1 MCNGQPQNALGNGVR
16 EGSIGA
22 LRVQIDI
29 AANKR
34 QIGITQEPSGY
45 RAFRVVGVGEFFVV
59 NIFPVGKKQ
68 QKCKFPRIVETLEIL
83 EANTMNAL
91 HISNISK
98 KYSGKTVLNALQ
110 CSVDAGSCFWLV
122 GRNGAGKSTLINIL
136 ADLIAPDSG
145 TVTFGGLSYA
155 TDELAIKRNLGV
167 LPDKNPAIPQLTG
180 WEYLQFVGLLHELPP
195 DECKRR
201 AESLLAYFFDETE
214 DTHKRIGTYSHG
226 MTKKI
231 GLCAALLHRPQYLIL
246 DEPFAGLD
254 PVSSAKLVQF
264 LQSYLSPERAIFLSS
279 HDLGYAQKIMT
290 HIGILENGTLQ
301 FVGSAEDFASS
312 KHTLEE
318 SILQILQPKE
328 SNIHELNWLLQ

>member
-1 MCNGQPQNALGNGVR
+1 
-16 EGSIGA
+16 
-22 LRVQIDI
+22 
-29 AANKR
+29 
-34 QIGITQEPSGY
+34 
-45 RAFRVVGVGEFFVV
+45 
-59 NIFPVGKKQ
+59 
-68 QKCKFPRIVETLEIL
+68 
-83 EANTMNAL
+83 MNVL
-91 HISNISK
+91 HISGITKQYAN
-98 KYSGKTVLNALQ
+98 KTVLNSIQ
-110 CSVDAGSCFWLV
+110 CSVEAGSCFWLV

-145 TVTFGGLSYA
+145 TVSFGDLSYA

-180 WEYLQFVGLLHELPP
+180 WEYLQFVGLLDELPP

-214 DTHKRIGTYSHG
+214 DAHKRISSYSHG

-231 GLCAALLHRPQYLIL
+231 GLCAALLHRPEYLIL

-264 LQSYLSPERAIFLSS
+264 LQSYLTLERAIFLSS

-290 HIGILENGTLQ
+290 HIGILENGVLQ
-301 FVGSAEDFASS
+301 FVGSADDFASS
-312 KHTLEE
+312 KHTIEE

>member
-1 MCNGQPQNALGNGVR
+1 MIKIS
-16 EGSIGA
+16 SI
-22 LRVQIDI
+22 
-29 AANKR
+29 
-34 QIGITQEPSGY
+34 T
-45 RAFRVVGVGEFFVV
+45 
-59 NIFPVGKKQ
+59 KKFLSQ
-68 QKCKFPRIVETLEIL
+68 TIL
-83 EANTMNAL
+83 EK
-91 HISNISK
+91 ISIEVQN
-98 KYSGKTVLNALQ
+98 Q
-110 CSVDAGSCFWLV
+110 QCFWLV

-145 TVTFGGLSYA
+145 TVSFGGLSYA

-201 AESLLAYFFDETE
+201 AESLLAYFFDESE
-214 DTHKRIGTYSHG
+214 GVHKRISSYSHG
-226 MTKKI
+226 MSKKI
-231 GLCAALLHRPQYLIL
+231 GLCAALLHRPAYLIL

-290 HIGILENGTLQ
+290 HIGILENGVLQ
-301 FVGSAEDFASS
+301 FVGTAEDFASS
-312 KHTLEE
+312 KHTIEE

>member
-1 MCNGQPQNALGNGVR
+1 MSFL
-16 EGSIGA
+16 SI
-22 LRVQIDI
+22 
-29 AANKR
+29 
-34 QIGITQEPSGY
+34 SG
-45 RAFRVVGVGEFFVV
+45 
-59 NIFPVGKKQ
+59 
-68 QKCKFPRIVETLEIL
+68 
-83 EANTMNAL
+83 
-91 HISNISK
+91 ISK
-98 KYSGKTVLNALQ
+98 QYTGKTVLNNIS
-110 CSVDAGSCFWLV
+110 CSIENGQCFWLV

-145 TVTFGGLSYA
+145 TVSFGGLSYA

-167 LPDKNPAIPQLTG
+167 MPDKNPAIPQLTG
-180 WEYLQFVGLLHELPP
+180 WGYLQFVGLLHELPP

-201 AESLLAYFFDETE
+201 AESLLAYFFDESE
-214 DTHKRIGTYSHG
+214 GVHKRIGSYSHG

-231 GLCAALLHRPQYLIL
+231 GLCAALIHRPQYLIL

-264 LQSYLSPERAIFLSS
+264 LQTYLTPERALFLSS

-290 HIGILENGTLQ
+290 HIGILEGGVLQ

-328 SNIHELNWLLQ
+328 SNIQELNWLTQ

>member
-1 MCNGQPQNALGNGVR
+1 MEN
-16 EGSIGA
+16 
-22 LRVQIDI
+22 
-29 AANKR
+29 
-34 QIGITQEPSGY
+34 
-45 RAFRVVGVGEFFVV
+45 
-59 NIFPVGKKQ
+59 
-68 QKCKFPRIVETLEIL
+68 TL
-83 EANTMNAL
+83 A
-91 HISNISK
+91 ISNISK
-98 KYSGKTVLNALQ
+98 HYAKKTVLNAIQ
-110 CSVDAGSCFWLV
+110 CRVEASSCFWLV
-122 GRNGAGKSTLINIL
+122 GRNGAGKTTLINIL

-145 TVTFGGLSYA
+145 TVSFGGLTYEK
-155 TDELAIKRNLGV
+155 DELAIKRNLGV
-167 LPDKNPAIPQLTG
+167 LPDTNPAIPQLTG
-180 WEYLQFVGLLHELPP
+180 WEYLQFVGLMHELPP

-214 DTHKRIGTYSHG
+214 DAHKRIGAYSHG

-264 LQSYLSPERAIFLSS
+264 LQSYRTPERALFLSS

-290 HIGILENGTLQ
+290 HIGVLEGGVLQ
-301 FVGSAEDFASS
+301 FVGSAEEFASS

-328 SNIHELNWLLQ
+328 SNIQELNWLTQ